1 MKRFQRAAEPWK
13 THIAAIA
20 AFPRLPESMKNEF
33 DAYTER
39 NALSGLG
46 RTAGNTPISLM
57 QMDSSLN
64 QFVKRIR
71 QPNYSVSNKWKNIWL
86 DVFLEYNLW
95 VIIQMQIHLE
105 QLRDGPLLWETVVAS
120 LLVTFKNWLQ
130 LEEFDNVDWIQ

>member
-1 MKRFQRAAEPWK
+1 
-13 THIAAIA
+13 
-20 AFPRLPESMKNEF
+20 MKNEF
-33 DAYTER
+33 DAYNER